1 MLTREDMT
9 KARFWVTHDY
19 GYLAPITVAF
29 NFIEVKDAPF
39 PWVACDKNLN
49 LYYNP
54 EAKIEAESD
63 VPVMLLHEALHVLM
77 DHFKR
82 LEEYYKGQDHR
93 LLNFAEDMEINDNFQ
108 ALVALVKKIGGVIA
122 DDFGFPRDLTFEEY
136 YKLLQEKQQ
145 REGMEGTQSDE
156 KGQGKEGDGNGPNIP
171 HNHDCG
177 SVAGGGPRDYE
188 KDPKI
193 KKQQVQRT
201 QAEVQAIIKETAER
215 IIEDNKL
222 KGNVP
227 GGLVLTAK
235 KIIDRPVP
243 WYQVLPTV
251 VRGAMASKFGNR
263 IDYSNK
269 FKERNQIFIRKQRE
283 PEPKLVV
290 MCDTSGS
297 MESKVNGK
305 DKAIDYAYSKIH
317 EIARQM
323 GVRTVVLSGDTFVQ
337 ARSSS
342 EKPVLKGGGG
352 TCMDVLIEYADKN
365 FHNSVMVLL
374 TDGYTDYPKEKPKN
388 PLVVGIIGEP
398 EQKGPD
404 YAKTIHIPVKE
415 RELEGR

>member
-1 MLTREDMT
+1 MT

-29 NFIEVKDAPF
+29 NFIEVKNAPF
-39 PWVACDKNLN
+39 PWVACDKDLN

-54 EAKIEAESD
+54 DAQIESESD
-63 VPVMLLHEALHVLM
+63 IPVMLLHESLHVLM

-82 LEEYYKGQDHR
+82 AENYKGQDQR
-93 LLNFAEDMEINDNFQ
+93 LINFAEDMEINDNFQ

-122 DDFGFPRDLTFEEY
+122 DDFGFQRDRTFEEY

-145 REGMEGTQSDE
+145 EQQQNGSGSGSE
-156 KGQGKEGDGNGPNIP
+156 KGQGRQSDGSVPNIP
-171 HNHDCG
+171 DNHDCG
-177 SVAGGGPRDYE
+177 SCTGGGPREYE
-188 KDPKI
+188 KDPQI
-193 KKQQVQRT
+193 QKQQNHRT

-215 IIEDNKL
+215 ILEHNKL
-222 KGNVP
+222 AGNLP

-235 KIIDRPVP
+235 KIVDRPVP
-243 WYQVLPTV
+243 WYQAMPTII
-251 VRGAMASKFGNR
+251 RGSLATKIGNR
-263 IDYSNK
+263 VDYSNK
-269 FKERNQIFIRKQRE
+269 FKERNEIFIRKQRE
-283 PEPKLVV
+283 PEPKLVI

-297 MESKVNGK
+297 MQGK
-305 DKAIDYAYSKIH
+305 ISNKGTTLDYAYSKIH
-317 EIARQM
+317 EVSRQM

-342 EKPVLKGGGG
+342 DKPVLKGGGG

-365 FHNSVMVLL
+365 FKNSVMILL
-374 TDGYTDYPKEKPKN
+374 TDGYTDYPKQKPKN

-404 YAKTIHIPVKE
+404 YAKTIHIPVRE
-415 RELEGR
+415 REMEGR

>member
-1 MLTREDMT
+1 MT

-29 NFIEVKDAPF
+29 NFIEVKNAPF
-39 PWVACDKNLN
+39 PWVACDKDLN

-54 EAKIEAESD
+54 DAQIESESD
-63 VPVMLLHEALHVLM
+63 IPVMLLHESLHVLM

-82 LEEYYKGQDHR
+82 AENYKGQDQR
-93 LLNFAEDMEINDNFQ
+93 LINFAEDMEINDNFQ

-122 DDFGFPRDLTFEEY
+122 DDFGFQRDRTFEEY

-145 REGMEGTQSDE
+145 EQQQNGSGSGSE
-156 KGQGKEGDGNGPNIP
+156 KGQGRQSDGSVPNIP
-171 HNHDCG
+171 DNHDCG
-177 SVAGGGPRDYE
+177 SCTGGGPREYE
-188 KDPKI
+188 KDPQI
-193 KKQQVQRT
+193 QKQQNHRT

-215 IIEDNKL
+215 ILEHNKL
-222 KGNVP
+222 AGNLP

-235 KIIDRPVP
+235 KIVDRPVP
-243 WYQVLPTV
+243 WYQAMPTII
-251 VRGAMASKFGNR
+251 RGSLATKIGNR
-263 IDYSNK
+263 VDYSNK
-269 FKERNQIFIRKQRE
+269 FKERNEIFIRKQRE
-283 PEPKLVV
+283 PEPKLVI

-297 MESKVNGK
+297 MQGKVSNKGTTL
-305 DKAIDYAYSKIH
+305 DYAYSKIH
-317 EIARQM
+317 EVSRQM

-374 TDGYTDYPKEKPKN
+374 TDGYTDYPKQKPKN

-404 YAKTIHIPVKE
+404 YAKTIHIPVRE
-415 RELEGR
+415 REMEGR

>member
-1 MLTREDMT
+1 LLTREDMT

-29 NFIEVKDAPF
+29 NFIEVKNAPF
-39 PWVACDKNLN
+39 PWVACDKDLN

-54 EAKIEAESD
+54 DAQIESESD
-63 VPVMLLHEALHVLM
+63 IPVMLLHESLHVLM

-82 LEEYYKGQDHR
+82 AENYKGQDQR
-93 LLNFAEDMEINDNFQ
+93 LINFAEDMEINDNFQ

-122 DDFGFPRDLTFEEY
+122 DDFGFQRDRTFEEY

-145 REGMEGTQSDE
+145 EQQQNGSGSGSE
-156 KGQGKEGDGNGPNIP
+156 KGQGRQSDGSVPNIP
-171 HNHDCG
+171 DNHDCG
-177 SVAGGGPRDYE
+177 SCTGGGPREYE
-188 KDPKI
+188 KDPQI
-193 KKQQVQRT
+193 QKQQNHRT

-215 IIEDNKL
+215 ILEHNKL
-222 KGNVP
+222 AGNLP

-235 KIIDRPVP
+235 KIVDRPVP
-243 WYQVLPTV
+243 WYQAMPTII
-251 VRGAMASKFGNR
+251 RGSLATKIGNR
-263 IDYSNK
+263 VDYSNK
-269 FKERNQIFIRKQRE
+269 FKERNEIFIRKQRE
-283 PEPKLVV
+283 PEPKLVI

-297 MESKVNGK
+297 MQGKVSNKGTTL
-305 DKAIDYAYSKIH
+305 DYAYSKIH
-317 EIARQM
+317 EVSRQM

-342 EKPVLKGGGG
+342 DKPVLKGGGG

-365 FHNSVMVLL
+365 FKNSVMILL
-374 TDGYTDYPKEKPKN
+374 TDGYTDYPKQKPKN

-404 YAKTIHIPVKE
+404 YAKTIHIPVRE
-415 RELEGR
+415 REMEGR